1 MGLSFS
7 LVLRIS
13 WEKGKWRRKLP
24 IKKAI
29 MCPKQLTLAGFS
41 KRLHPKRC
49 DVNNLPRCKQLS
61 RLAILA
67 LLLSKEKGKF
77 LTSKGKGQK
86 RTISLVS
93 IGKLTVC

>member
-24 IKKAI
+24 IKKGNPV
-29 MCPKQLTLAGFS
+29 PKASHVSGVQQKAAS
-41 KRLHPKRC
+41 
-49 DVNNLPRCKQLS
+49 Q
-61 RLAILA
+61 
-67 LLLSKEKGKF
+67 E
-77 LTSKGKGQK
+77 GKGQK